1 LLGNQNFLGKTHT
14 EEAKEKMRKKVL
26 EQTSGQMFDS
36 LTAVLEH
43 YQMTMPTLRRALISG
58 KPISK
63 GKFVGCVFVYA

>member
-1 LLGNQNFLGKTHT
+1 MHWLGKTHT

-36 LTAVLEH
+36 LTAVLTH
-43 YQMTMPTLRRALISG
+43 YQMTMPTLRRALLSG